1 MRKILFFIA
10 ALFLVACTVTEQD
23 RAEDLIRQYLDRNAN
38 DPSSVDIIEVGELR
52 DDSVWYFHQTE
63 ESKVL
68 DDSLK
73 YYDTEVEYLQSE
85 GRYNE
90 SSAMAQCA
98 LNLLDRIKAKT
109 DSFKPYL
116 RGKCLRMEYRAK
128 NAVGAL
134 VKKTADVRFDEGVTE
149 ITSFEDL

>member
-1 MRKILFFIA
+1 MRKGLFFIV
-10 ALFLVACTVTEQD
+10 ALFMVACTVTEQD
-23 RAEDLIRQYLDRNAN
+23 RAEDLIRHYLDRNAN
-38 DPSSVDIIEVGELR
+38 DPSSVDIIEVGELQ

-63 ESKVL
+63 ECKVL

-73 YYDTEVEYLQSE
+73 YYDAEVEYLQSE
-85 GRYNE
+85 GRYKE
-90 SSAMAQCA
+90 SSEMAQCA

-116 RGKCLRMEYRAK
+116 RGKYLRMEYRAK

>member
-1 MRKILFFIA
+1 MFFIV
-10 ALFLVACTVTEQD
+10 ALFMVACTVTEQD

-38 DPSSVDIIEVGELR
+38 DPSSVDIIEVGELQ

-63 ESKVL
+63 ECKVP

-73 YYDTEVEYLQSE
+73 YYDAEVEYLQSE
-85 GRYNE
+85 GRYKE

-116 RGKCLRMEYRAK
+116 RGKYLRMEYRAK

>member
-1 MRKILFFIA
+1 MRKVLFFILA
-10 ALFLVACTVTEQD
+10 VMVTACTVTEQD
-23 RAEDLIRQYLDRNAN
+23 RAENLIRQYLDRNAN
-38 DPSSVDIIEVGELR
+38 DPSSVDIIEVGQLR

-73 YYDTEVEYLQSE
+73 YYESEVEYLSSE
-85 GRYNE
+85 GRYKE
-90 SSAMAQCA
+90 SSAMAERA
-98 LNLLDRIKAKT
+98 LSLIDRIKAKT

-134 VKKTADVRFDEGVTE
+134 VKKTVDVRFDEGVTE

>member
-1 MRKILFFIA
+1 MRKGLFFIV
-10 ALFLVACTVTEQD
+10 ALFMVACTVTEQD

-38 DPSSVDIIEVGELR
+38 DPSSVDIIEVGELQ

-63 ESKVL
+63 EFTFL
-68 DDSLK
+68 DDSLRFCES
-73 YYDTEVEYLQSE
+73 EVDFLKAE
-85 GRYNE
+85 GKNNE
-90 SSAMAQCA
+90 VVIMAQNA

>member
-1 MRKILFFIA
+1 MFFIV
-10 ALFLVACTVTEQD
+10 ALFMVACTVTEQD
-23 RAEDLIRQYLDRNAN
+23 RAEDLIRKYLDRNSN
-38 DPSSVDIIEVGELR
+38 DPSSVDIIEVGELK

-63 ESKVL
+63 ESKVF

-73 YYDTEVEYLQSE
+73 YYDAEVEYLQSE

-90 SSAMAQCA
+90 SSAMAQRA